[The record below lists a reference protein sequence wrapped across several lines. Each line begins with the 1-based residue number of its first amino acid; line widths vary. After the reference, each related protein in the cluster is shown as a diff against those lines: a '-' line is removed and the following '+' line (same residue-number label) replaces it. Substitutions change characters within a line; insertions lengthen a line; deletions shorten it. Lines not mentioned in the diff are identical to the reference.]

1 MASEP
6 YKRVVSGI
14 LDAFERVAYLAIAL
28 ALSVPIVMLVVS
40 AAMIMLEISELGVFE
55 TVLGVL
61 DRVLLAFI
69 FVELIDTVRVT
80 LRERGIFIAEPFL
93 LVGLIAVVRRILLLT
108 AALEQTTS
116 TEEFQNMLLELGVM
130 TGLVI
135 VLTIALYLTRR
146 MRLSEQ
152 ETESSE

>member
-1 MASEP
+1 MASDP

-14 LDAFERVAYLAIAL
+14 LDAFERIAYLAIAL

-40 AAMIMLEISELGVFE
+40 AVMIMLAVSEVGVLE

-61 DRVLLAFI
+61 DRLLLAFI
-69 FVELIDTVRVT
+69 FVELINTVRVT
-80 LRERGIFIAEPFL
+80 LSERGIFIAEPFL

-135 VLTIALYLTRR
+135 VLTVALYFTRR

>member
-14 LDAFERVAYLAIAL
+14 LDAFERIAYLAIAL

-40 AAMIMLEISELGVFE
+40 AAMIMLEVSELGVFE